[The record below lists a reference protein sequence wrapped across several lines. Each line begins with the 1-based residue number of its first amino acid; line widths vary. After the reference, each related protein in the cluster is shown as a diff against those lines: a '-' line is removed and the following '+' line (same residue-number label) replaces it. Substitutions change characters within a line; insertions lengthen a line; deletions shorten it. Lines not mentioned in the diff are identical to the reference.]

1 MSADASAVDTGAT
14 APRPRAVVFAV
25 MPGGHG
31 APGEEEP
38 LNEIKELLSS
48 ADMDWVAD
56 VLQRKERPHPHS
68 YLGKGKLVELAEAV
82 KESGATVAVCEDDL
96 SPGQVAAVLDA
107 VDVDVL
113 DRTELILTVF
123 SKHAHSM
130 EGTMQVHLA
139 QLEYEL
145 TRMRGKGHI
154 LSRLGAGVNMRGPGE
169 TKLEVDRRVVRQ
181 RIQTLRRRIDHMA
194 RTRRTQR
201 ARRLNAAVPLIALAG
216 YTNAGKST
224 LLNALTDADVSVRD
238 RLFETLDPTSR
249 SYRFRDR
256 DYVLTDTVG
265 FIRKLPHS
273 LVDAFAS
280 TLEETTL
287 ADVILVVADAHLEPS
302 EIEAREQTVAEVLDM
317 LGAQAPRIAR
327 LQQDRPRRSRQA
339 DAPAGAL
346 PGGRVHRRGPRRGP
360 RPAAGAPGRL
370 LRPRPAAGAAALPLR
385 RRRRHAPPARHRQRR
400 PRGAHARRRGLHRP
414 AARGGSRALRAL
426 QPRRHGVDRG
436 PVGRRPASRTPPRDG
451 RRRGESAMSSE
462 PADRALDGPG
472 GVTVPVKL
480 LGAAARLPARAYEH
494 DAAYD
499 LHAAEDVVI
508 EPLGRAVVGTG
519 VALGLPPG
527 LAALTLPRSGLAAR
541 HGISIVNAPG
551 LIDPGYRGEVRVI
564 LLNTDR
570 DERVSRGCRR
580 SHRAAAVPVA
590 DQGGSGGRPTSS
602 TRRSEALGASVPVEE
617 GRGHDRGR
625 HPRPGPGRRRLR
637 RTSLLFV

>member
-1 MSADASAVDTGAT
+1 VSADSGDTGAT

-25 MPGGHG
+25 MPGGLGEPG
-31 APGEEEP
+31 AEEP

-48 ADMDWVAD
+48 ADIDWVGD

-82 KESGATVAVCEDDL
+82 RESGATVAVCEDDL

-201 ARRLNAAVPLIALAG
+201 ARRLRVAVPLVALAG

-302 EIEAREQTVAEVLDM
+302 EIAAREQTVADVLDM
-317 LGAQAPRIAR
+317 LGARAPRIVVFNKTDLADPGKLAR
-327 LQQDRPRRSRQA
+327 LR
-339 DAPAGAL
+339 AL
-346 PGGRVHRRGPRRGP
+346 YPEAEFV
-360 RPAAGAPGRL
+360 A
-370 LRPRPAAGAAALPLR
+370 
-385 RRRRHAPPARHRQRR
+385 
-400 PRGAHARRRGLHRP
+400 
-414 AARGGSRALRAL
+414 AARGEGLGRLQERLADFFDRALRPVRLLFPYADAADMHRL
-426 QPRRHGVDRG
+426 RGV
-436 PVGRRPASRTPPRDG
+436 ASDVREEHTA
-451 RRRGESAMSSE
+451 E
-462 PADRALDGPG
+462 
-472 GVTVPVKL
+472 GVVFT
-480 LGAAARLPARAYEH
+480 ARLPVAEAGRYARYSL
-494 DAAYD
+494 DAMVVE
-499 LHAAEDVVI
+499 AAGEGDEEEV
-508 EPLGRAVVGTG
+508 
-519 VALGLPPG
+519 
-527 LAALTLPRSGLAAR
+527 
-541 HGISIVNAPG
+541 
-551 LIDPGYRGEVRVI
+551 DGEV
-564 LLNTDR
+564 
-570 DERVSRGCRR
+570 
-580 SHRAAAVPVA
+580 
-590 DQGGSGGRPTSS
+590 
-602 TRRSEALGASVPVEE
+602 
-617 GRGHDRGR
+617 
-625 HPRPGPGRRRLR
+625 
-637 RTSLLFV
+637 